1 VTPDPPPPAG
11 RLRSSPYSEAQD
23 RTIAVAL
30 DLFVEHGVSG
40 TSLQMIA
47 DALGV
52 TKAAVY
58 HQFNTKEEIVVAA
71 IEFELLGL
79 EAALDA
85 AQAAERGPR
94 ALDVLMG
101 QVVHLAIEQHRMV
114 GALQHDPVIVRLLA
128 EHRPFQ
134 EFMQR
139 LYGALL
145 GGDHRPEARVRAA
158 MISGALGGAV
168 THPLVADLDKDVL
181 AEELIRQTRRFLE
194 LPG

>member
-1 VTPDPPPPAG
+1 LG
-11 RLRSSPYSEAQD
+11 SGPYSEAQE
-23 RTIAVAL
+23 RTIAAAL

-71 IEFELLGL
+71 VECELLGL

-85 AQAAERGPR
+85 AEVAERGPR
-94 ALDVLMG
+94 ALDLLMA

-139 LYGALL
+139 LYRALL
-145 GGDHRPEARVRAA
+145 GGDASPEARVRAA
-158 MISGALGGAV
+158 MISGAIGSAV
-168 THPLVADLDKDVL
+168 THPLVADLDADVL
-181 AEELIRQTRRFLE
+181 ADQLIRQTRRFLD